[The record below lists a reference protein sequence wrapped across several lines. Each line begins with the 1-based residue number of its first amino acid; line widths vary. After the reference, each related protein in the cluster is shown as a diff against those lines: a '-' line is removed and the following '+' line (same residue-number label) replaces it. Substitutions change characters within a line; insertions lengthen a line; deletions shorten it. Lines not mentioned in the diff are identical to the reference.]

1 MAKNETMDFSAFM
14 AGSAIAAEPVEYVAS
29 KRFKGKDGKPAK
41 WKIQPFSA
49 SENDKLTKEFTRKVR
64 LPSGE
69 RKNTFD
75 NDRYNLAIVTKAVI
89 YPNLNDPA
97 LQDSYGV
104 MSAEE
109 LVQKMLLPGELVDLQ
124 NAIAQV
130 LGFENDIADDIKTA
144 KN

>member
-64 LPSGE
+64 LQRGKKKHL
-69 RKNTFD
+69 R
-75 NDRYNLAIVTKAVI
+75 
-89 YPNLNDPA
+89 
-97 LQDSYGV
+97 
-104 MSAEE
+104 
-109 LVQKMLLPGELVDLQ
+109 
-124 NAIAQV
+124 
-130 LGFENDIADDIKTA
+130 
-144 KN
+144 

>member
-29 KRFKGKDGKPAK
+29 KRFRGKDGKPAK

-49 SENDKLTKEFTRKVR
+49 SENDKLVKEFTRKVR

-75 NDRYNLAIVTKAVI
+75 NERYNLAIVVKAVS
-89 YPNLNDPA
+89 YPNLNDPN

-109 LVQKMLLPGELVDLQ
+109 LVQKMLLPGELTDLQ
-124 NAIAQV
+124 SAVAQA
-130 LGFENDIADDIKTA
+130 LGFENDIADDIETA